1 MLFVFQVDTGRMMT
15 FDMSLAL
22 ESVQN
27 LKSHVELAF
36 KIPVDKQVLL
46 ISGGEHL
53 RPDDRVCSYPA
64 GTDTNPIFLFSK
76 AVIESDQPP
85 AASVDYGSEQDLSSK
100 VRESSELPATLSTV
114 QKRTQL
120 ARLFCELSQSQM
132 TTCEKLVHEQHLQQQ
147 GWSAVVANLEDLYSD
162 LKHRWKLYQDAF
174 NEYIAKRDSYLEFL
188 NHFKDDLLV
197 LQKIPVLPALIESQ
211 KLLVPEQDDFSEDK
225 QSGSV
230 RGEMTL
236 HEWISQRDD
245 FMDCLFEICSKGL
258 IQTDEKEFLAL
269 QEEIETKLAM
279 TDDVTMKEIK
289 GLGDRLF
296 GLEKLMV
303 DAKRY
308 VNEQMRLAESF
319 QRNQSRAS
327 QVKEASI
334 LPALCATH
342 LQQLDVLLENHN
354 RLRDITRRCILAK
367 DELSSNLYHRLKWI
381 VFMEDNLSE
390 FDNKLVFHFQNLLS
404 LQRQLEILQQ
414 VHTAPT
420 IYLSSIVEVVRRRKV
435 SQAFLLWASDVACHL
450 LTIYNEEIARRK
462 DFQAQIEGHFLSSLF
477 PGMEDFPPS
486 FATQAPSIFD
496 SSLPKL
502 TEEDVENL
510 RRALPDLAECLQ
522 IPDTS
527 IIENYFMLKDSK
539 DDLDKTTKT
548 VEDKLIEVVAEV
560 GLASN
565 LDQTMLK
572 AIEGEPQ
579 QTTPHGLPHLKDLDK
594 GCESE
599 TDTEEFEKVGQSP
612 FDLHFDKGIPSPRP
626 GTQDASTLTEVGER
640 SPLPPKKPPRT
651 FQKPHIQT
659 LDDSNILQRT
669 LSISGSQSN
678 TESFT
683 NLKNPSLESIDE
695 LSSLKNFSSNTE
707 SCFNSHYQQ
716 MQGYSTL
723 LSRSKSISPHTPQS
737 PKDIIQGE
745 SPNSPVMGHQQ
756 NDFVNDEFYI
766 DESLPSSLSI
776 ETGQSQG
783 EFVKQLDTANNVV
796 ALLQDN
802 LQISRSEY
810 EKLHSFL
817 IRLSHLSRLAC
828 TNLKSELIETK
839 NHILRE
845 KVMVEEACG
854 NLKIQM
860 NNIIL
865 DKEKQEREIVQRLTV
880 DHELEISDFRKIAQ
894 SKNEEIKGLRDE
906 NARLSSELRKVSQE
920 NLELKEGLEAMSCK
934 SSKEMDDM
942 KKRMDEVLA
951 EKERST
957 KEEIERLKSEYKSE
971 MENIRARFKLMTMER
986 SPSENSLEKIER
998 GDYPSITNHEALL
1011 LQMTENF
1018 ESEKEVAVSDA
1029 VSKESQ
1035 RWQKIL
1041 DDRIKQMECD
1051 FEQEKAFLIQNIQS
1065 RIQQDQEKQINQL
1078 REQINNLNLE
1088 CIKYKDTIQQL
1099 AEYREESDCNELM
1112 RRIDSLE
1119 REKTALKNE
1128 LKRIKVAEPPPAM
1141 AASVAVCEGAAA
1153 TADAATS
1160 PVKTRKRSETS
1171 SPKAGKL
1178 NIDSCKAGDLVL
1190 VVWDIQHQNFKILQ
1204 ESSSLYF
1211 LNADCLESLGLKV
1224 VDGQPNKLY
1233 CYAEV
1238 VEKEYCHA
1246 RKPVNRF
1253 RVPQGTKFFR
1263 VKVKPPPSGKEMPP
1277 AQFQA
1282 PTQTT
1287 HMSQSQTTVSQVVD
1301 IIATAGPSHS
1311 LPSSPSKISWEK
1323 SGSQEAPIP
1332 EEKGEDSAVGR
1343 SEDSGG
1349 KNEEDIEKGTELTE
1363 NFHIDNHSIDR

>member
-626 GTQDASTLTEVGER
+626 GTQDASTLTE
-640 SPLPPKKPPRT
+640 
-651 FQKPHIQT
+651 
-659 LDDSNILQRT
+659 
-669 LSISGSQSN
+669 
-678 TESFT
+678 
-683 NLKNPSLESIDE
+683 
-695 LSSLKNFSSNTE
+695 
-707 SCFNSHYQQ
+707 
-716 MQGYSTL
+716 
-723 LSRSKSISPHTPQS
+723 
-737 PKDIIQGE
+737 
-745 SPNSPVMGHQQ
+745 
-756 NDFVNDEFYI
+756 
-766 DESLPSSLSI
+766 
-776 ETGQSQG
+776 
-783 EFVKQLDTANNVV
+783 
-796 ALLQDN
+796 DN

>member
-626 GTQDASTLTEVGER
+626 GTQDASTLTE
-640 SPLPPKKPPRT
+640 
-651 FQKPHIQT
+651 
-659 LDDSNILQRT
+659 
-669 LSISGSQSN
+669 
-678 TESFT
+678 
-683 NLKNPSLESIDE
+683 
-695 LSSLKNFSSNTE
+695 
-707 SCFNSHYQQ
+707 
-716 MQGYSTL
+716 
-723 LSRSKSISPHTPQS
+723 
-737 PKDIIQGE
+737 
-745 SPNSPVMGHQQ
+745 
-756 NDFVNDEFYI
+756 
-766 DESLPSSLSI
+766 
-776 ETGQSQG
+776 
-783 EFVKQLDTANNVV
+783 
-796 ALLQDN
+796 DN

-1363 NFHIDNHSIDR
+1363 NFHIDNHSIDRIEENCCLLLSPQK

>member
-626 GTQDASTLTEVGER
+626 GTQDASTLTE
-640 SPLPPKKPPRT
+640 
-651 FQKPHIQT
+651 
-659 LDDSNILQRT
+659 
-669 LSISGSQSN
+669 
-678 TESFT
+678 
-683 NLKNPSLESIDE
+683 
-695 LSSLKNFSSNTE
+695 
-707 SCFNSHYQQ
+707 
-716 MQGYSTL
+716 
-723 LSRSKSISPHTPQS
+723 
-737 PKDIIQGE
+737 
-745 SPNSPVMGHQQ
+745 
-756 NDFVNDEFYI
+756 
-766 DESLPSSLSI
+766 
-776 ETGQSQG
+776 
-783 EFVKQLDTANNVV
+783 
-796 ALLQDN
+796 DN

-1246 RKPVNRF
+1246 RKDENYSLLFQPVNRF

-1363 NFHIDNHSIDR
+1363 NFHIDNHSIDRSQICVVV

>member
-626 GTQDASTLTEVGER
+626 GTQDASTLTE
-640 SPLPPKKPPRT
+640 
-651 FQKPHIQT
+651 
-659 LDDSNILQRT
+659 
-669 LSISGSQSN
+669 
-678 TESFT
+678 
-683 NLKNPSLESIDE
+683 
-695 LSSLKNFSSNTE
+695 
-707 SCFNSHYQQ
+707 
-716 MQGYSTL
+716 
-723 LSRSKSISPHTPQS
+723 
-737 PKDIIQGE
+737 
-745 SPNSPVMGHQQ
+745 
-756 NDFVNDEFYI
+756 
-766 DESLPSSLSI
+766 
-776 ETGQSQG
+776 
-783 EFVKQLDTANNVV
+783 
-796 ALLQDN
+796 DN

-1246 RKPVNRF
+1246 RKDENYSLLFQPVNRF

-1363 NFHIDNHSIDR
+1363 NFHIDNHSIDRIEENCCLLLSPQK